1 MAIMIRAK
9 TGVFLLAGIL
19 VQPITVYAQR
29 PHGPGFRPVPPQR
42 PLVINNNYSNNNN
55 AGLDFLSGVVGFGAG
70 LAVGNA
76 VKQPRIPQSSV
87 YVTQP
92 APAVVVTQPFAP
104 SVVVAQP
111 APVVTAIAPQPA
123 DVLGD
128 SLRLLNSHW
137 PSKRREAATKLG
149 RIRASSASGPL
160 MDSLRND
167 KDDGVRK
174 AAAWALAEIGES
186 TALDYLEKAAQFDRS
201 PEVRAAARTASQKL
215 IEKVAIRTPVEPT
228 TRVDVSR
235 SIRQS
240 PNFSSPP
247 RPGTSVPTTSELKK
261 MQSPIIPKSSSPF
274 GTPSRPSIDLPALSP
289 PN

>member
-1 MAIMIRAK
+1 
-9 TGVFLLAGIL
+9 
-19 VQPITVYAQR
+19 
-29 PHGPGFRPVPPQR
+29 
-42 PLVINNNYSNNNN
+42 
-55 AGLDFLSGVVGFGAG
+55 
-70 LAVGNA
+70 
-76 VKQPRIPQSSV
+76 
-87 YVTQP
+87 VTQP
-92 APAVVVTQPFAP
+92 APAVVITQPIAP

-111 APVVTAIAPQPA
+111 APVVTAIAPQPVDA
-123 DVLGD
+123 LGD
-128 SLRLLNSHW
+128 SLRMLNRHW

-186 TALDYLEKAAQFDRS
+186 TALDYLEKASQFDKS

-215 IEKVAIRTPVEPT
+215 IEKVALRTPVEPA

-240 PNFSSPP
+240 PNLSSPP

-261 MQSPIIPKSSSPF
+261 MQSPILPKSSSPF
-274 GTPSRPSIDLPALSP
+274 GPSSRPSIDLPALSP